1 MLKLIVIALTAL
13 SLTACIT
20 FEIPAPEYPELSDVS
35 DSDRIS
41 DSVPPT
47 TTGSKPQDSTPERS
61 TPHPADTA
69 RPAATV
75 HPAKM
80 RPDTSQIVVISN
92 SSRLD
97 SRGMMNVF
105 EENVHLAEKVFNDKW
120 IWFVEESV
128 ERVERNRLR
137 LYTGSDDRLLY
148 ARFPSGAGLEDV
160 VGQVELL
167 CFGPTST
174 ERSEIMTL
182 TVSDCEIVGNPLDPD
197 GRED

>member
-1 MLKLIVIALTAL
+1 
-13 SLTACIT
+13 
-20 FEIPAPEYPELSDVS
+20 
-35 DSDRIS
+35 
-41 DSVPPT
+41 
-47 TTGSKPQDSTPERS
+47 
-61 TPHPADTA
+61 
-69 RPAATV
+69 
-75 HPAKM
+75 
-80 RPDTSQIVVISN
+80 
-92 SSRLD
+92 
-97 SRGMMNVF
+97 MNVF

>member
-20 FEIPAPEYPELSDVS
+20 VEIPAPEYPELPDAS
-35 DSDRIS
+35 DSDRIL
-41 DSVPPT
+41 DSVPQT
-47 TTGSKPQDSTPERS
+47 TTGSKPQDSAPERS
-61 TPHPADTA
+61 TQRPADTA

-92 SSRLD
+92 SNRLD
-97 SRGMMNVF
+97 SKEMMNVF

-120 IWFVEESV
+120 IWFVEENV

-167 CFGPTST
+167 CFGPTFT

-182 TVSDCEIVGNPLDPD
+182 NVSDCEIVGNPLDPD